1 MSRSIPTRV
10 AQLLVIVPLALAA
23 STGSA
28 RAQEPLSDVLSFLLT
43 NQSVPTGDFVRDAEA
58 AQVTSDTMSRL
69 LLVELSTL
77 PLSTSSAGFAY
88 RFNPALGTVERA
100 SDSFGPI
107 FTERSVTAGRRQAS
121 IGASVTTA
129 RYTHL
134 DDRDLR
140 DGRLVTTGNQFRDEA
155 RPFDIE
161 TLTLELSSRTVTFL
175 GNLGLTD
182 RIDVGVAVPLVSISL
197 AGERVNTYRDISL
210 VQASANAQAQGLGD
224 VAVRTKVRLAGERG
238 GGVSAI
244 AEVRLPTGRREDLLG
259 SGRVAVRGL
268 LVASAEV
275 GRLGAHVNGGAS
287 VGGISN
293 EQHYRG
299 ALTFGASPRL
309 TLIGEVLG
317 RRIADVGRVTLE
329 RAPHPS
335 IVGVDALRLVAAG
348 TSTHTAIAVAGA
360 KWNIARTLLLNGNVS
375 VPLTSRGLRPQVI
388 AVVGL
393 DVAFGG

>member
-1 MSRSIPTRV
+1 M
-10 AQLLVIVPLALAA
+10 ALALCATA
-23 STGSA
+23 GPV
-28 RAQEPLSDVLSFLLT
+28 RAQEPLTDVLSFLLT

-77 PLSTSSAGFAY
+77 PLSTSSAGFVY

-100 SDSFGPI
+100 SESFGPI
-107 FTERSVTAGRRQAS
+107 FTERRLTAGRRQAS
-121 IGASVTTA
+121 VGASVTTA

-140 DGRLVTTGNQFRDEA
+140 DGRLVTTGNQFRDEDQ
-155 RPFDIE
+155 PFDVE

-182 RIDVGVAVPLVSISL
+182 RIDVGVAVPWVSISL

-210 VQASANAQAQGLGD
+210 VQATANAQAQGLGD

-238 GGVSAI
+238 GGVSAV
-244 AEVRLPTGRREDLLG
+244 AELRLPTGRREDLLG
-259 SGRVAVRGL
+259 SGEAALRGL

-275 GRLGAHVNGGAS
+275 GRLGAHVNGGVS
-287 VGGISN
+287 VGGIAN

-317 RRIADVGRVTLE
+317 RRIEDVGPVSLE
-329 RAPHPS
+329 RVPHPS
-335 IVGVDALRLVAAG
+335 IFGVDALRLVAAV

-360 KWNIARTLLLNGNVS
+360 KWNVARTWVLNGNVS
-375 VPLTSRGLRPQVI
+375 FPLTSGGLRPQVT

>member
-1 MSRSIPTRV
+1 MARLLAIVTLTLGAS
-10 AQLLVIVPLALAA
+10 AGQL
-23 STGSA
+23 
-28 RAQEPLSDVLSFLLT
+28 RAQQPLTEVLSFLLT

-100 SDSFGPI
+100 SESFGPI
-107 FTERSVTAGRRQAS
+107 FTERSLTAGRRQAS

-155 RPFDIE
+155 QPFDIE
-161 TLTLELSSRTVTFL
+161 TLTLQLSSRTVTFL

-197 AGERVNTYRDISL
+197 AGERVNTYRDTSL
-210 VQASANAQAQGLGD
+210 VQATANAQAQGLGD

-238 GGVSAI
+238 GGIAAV

-259 SGRVAVRGL
+259 SGQAALRGL
-268 LVASAEV
+268 LVTSAEV
-275 GRLGAHVNGGAS
+275 GRMSVHLNGGVS
-287 VGGISN
+287 VGGIAN

-299 ALTFGASPRL
+299 ALTFGATPRL

-317 RRIADVGRVTLE
+317 RRIEDLGRVSLA
-329 RAPHPS
+329 RAPHPTIS
-335 IVGVDALRLVAAG
+335 GVDALRLVAAG

-360 KWNIARTLLLNGNVS
+360 KWNVARTWVLNGNVT
-375 VPLTSRGLRPQVI
+375 VPLTSGGLRPQ
-388 AVVGL
+388 ATAMVGL
-393 DVAFGG
+393 DVAFGR